1 MPTPAAFLLVSI
13 EEGERSFDLE
23 VMRGA
28 SAAGRLLIELP
39 FLPMDLPLPSWPVRS
54 GCSATNANR
63 SMVPAAPPMT

>member
-39 FLPMDLPLPSWPVRS
+39 YPFYRECFEDEAFGRRPRDDFEPGAPV
-54 GCSATNANR
+54 GDE
-63 SMVPAAPPMT
+63 